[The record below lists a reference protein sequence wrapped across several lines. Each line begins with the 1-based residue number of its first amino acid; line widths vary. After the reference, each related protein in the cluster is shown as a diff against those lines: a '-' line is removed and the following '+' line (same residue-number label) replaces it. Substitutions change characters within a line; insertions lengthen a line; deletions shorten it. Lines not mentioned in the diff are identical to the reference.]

1 MSKALTTYPGSDDAR
16 PGRRYRRRC
25 PSPALGPAGRSKTA
39 LIEGAAKSWGRECQT
54 IVGSTREAPDFLGVM
69 VENNGVINYSSFEW
83 VRKLNKAKKGLLF
96 LDEFNT
102 AAPSTMKGMLRVVQE
117 RYVGEEKLNDGVAIV
132 AAANPVETAVDA
144 YDLPAPMARILT
156 WTGSST
162 ASWLDNVAPASSVV
176 CVAGRAPD
184 HYNTRHAS
192 VVGALTTYLKDNP
205 DELDPAQSAD
215 AAVRAEAVPSDP
227 VKAGKAWNS
236 PRSWT
241 NLINVLSY
249 LDGNDIEAINLATV
263 GLVGEASALK
273 FLVWLKT
280 ADLYDLGEVMNNPAS
295 VNWTGDRPDR
305 LYALIQSITTL
316 GLSSKELWRPAAL
329 VMTACAQAQRPD
341 VALPG
346 ARKLMNKIP
355 VGSKMPTEFRDA
367 FLDLYEKTRHKVA
380 VAS

>member
-1 MSKALTTYPGSDDAR
+1 MMRALAAGIAADVPVLLWGQ
-16 PGRRYRRRC
+16 P
-25 PSPALGPAGRSKTA
+25 GRSKTA
-39 LIEGAAKSWGRECQT
+39 LIEGAAASWGRECQT

-144 YDLPAPMARILT
+144 YDLPAPMANRMLHLD
-156 WTGSST
+156 WVFDRQL
-162 ASWLDNVAPASSVV
+162 WLDNVGTGFDHVVYPALDGLLT
-176 CVAGRAPD
+176 AD
-184 HYNTRHAS
+184 YNTRHAS
-192 VVGALTTYLKDNP
+192 VVGALTTYLKNNP

-215 AAVRAEAVPSDP
+215 PAVRAEAVPSDP

-249 LDGNDIEAINLATV
+249 LDGNDIEAINLVTV

-280 ADLYDLGEVMNNPAS
+280 ADLYDLGEVMNNPDS

-316 GLSSKELWRPAAL
+316 GLSAKELWRPAAL
-329 VMTACAQAQRPD
+329 VMTACATAQRPD

-355 VGSKMPTEFRDA
+355 AGEKMPEVFRDA
-367 FLDLYEKTRHKVA
+367 FLDLFTKTRNKVA